1 MKYPKKLEQRADEI
15 LASYRRAALALQDT
29 NRSWL
34 RVAHPE
40 IDAMMREIAR
50 QHARLGAAKI
60 RGRADEAQKMEAQIS
75 ADKDRLHKMMIN
87 AGVVAEDLEP
97 KYECPTC
104 EDRGYVDGKMC
115 ACRQTILNQLVYEQ
129 LCDVSIARDCSFD
142 RFSLHYYDGDTRQTM
157 VNVLESCRR
166 YARDFAPGARSL
178 IFMGPP
184 GLGKTHLSLS
194 IADGVAHSGHLVMYA
209 SAPQLM
215 SQLEAAK
222 FKQTEDCLEYREVIY
237 GCELLVI
244 DDLGAEMVTRY
255 TQSEI
260 YDLINSRLNTAR
272 STIISTNLTMNEIEK
287 LYTNR
292 VTSRIAGSYATVQ
305 FAGRDIRLQKRMEK
319 VAKT

>member
-1 MKYPKKLEQRADEI
+1 MKYPKKLEQRADDI

-40 IDAMMREIAR
+40 IDAMMRGIAR
-50 QHARLGAAKI
+50 QHARRGAAKI
-60 RGRADEAQKMEAQIS
+60 LGHTDEMRKIEDQIS
-75 ADKDRLHKMMIN
+75 ADKERLHKMMAN

-97 KYECPTC
+97 QYECPAC
-104 EDRGYVDGKMC
+104 EDRGYIDGRMC

-142 RFSLHYYDGDTRQTM
+142 RFSLHYYDGESRKTM

-166 YARDFAPGARSL
+166 YARDFAPGAKSL
-178 IFMGPP
+178 LFAGPP

-215 SQLEAAK
+215 SRLEAAK

-292 VTSRIAGSYATVQ
+292 VASRIAGSYATVQ
-305 FAGRDIRLQKRMEK
+305 FTGRDIRLQKRMER
-319 VAKT
+319 VVKT